1 MSAPFLL
8 FLASLAASVV
18 ALALPGLT
26 DLILLMGP
34 CALASLYLLLRAYLR
49 GDRRARPS
57 GQRTVIIDGSNVM
70 HWKDGTPQM
79 ATLLEVVEHLLGL
92 GITSGVVFD
101 ANAGHILTGR
111 YRHHSDMARL
121 LGLPEHRVMVV
132 NKGTPADPAILA
144 AARDLGA
151 RIVTNDRYRDWADAH
166 PELAAPGY
174 LIRGGYRAGKLWLDL
189 DPNDTR
195 RRPAQAAVTAA

>member
-1 MSAPFLL
+1 MRTPFVL
-8 FLASLAASVV
+8 FLVSLAAGFA
-18 ALALPGLT
+18 ALTLPEMP
-26 DLILLMGP
+26 DLVLLAGT
-34 CALASLYLLLRAYLR
+34 CAVASLYLLLRAYLR

-57 GQRTVIIDGSNVM
+57 GQNTVIIDGSNVM

-79 ATLLEVVEHLLGL
+79 TTLLDVVEHLLGL

-111 YRHHSDMARL
+111 YQHHSDMARL

-132 NKGTPADPAILA
+132 NKGEPADPTILA
-144 AARDLGA
+144 AARDIGA
-151 RIVTNDRYRDWADAH
+151 RIVTNDRYRDWADTH
-166 PELAAPGY
+166 PELNAPGY

-189 DPNDTR
+189 DQKE
-195 RRPAQAAVTAA
+195 AQPKSAQGAVTAG

>member
-8 FLASLAASVV
+8 LLAALAGSVAALTLPGLSDLVLLTGPCVLASLF
-18 ALALPGLT
+18 
-26 DLILLMGP
+26 
-34 CALASLYLLLRAYLR
+34 LLLRAYYR
-49 GDRRARPS
+49 SDRRARPS
-57 GQRTVIIDGSNVM
+57 GQKTVIIDGSNVM

-111 YRHHSDMARL
+111 YQHHSDMAKL

-132 NKGTPADPAILA
+132 NKGEPADPTILA
-144 AARDLGA
+144 AARDIGA
-151 RIVTNDRYRDWADAH
+151 RIVTNDRYRDWAEAH
-166 PELAAPGY
+166 PELSASGLSDPGR
-174 LIRGGYRAGKLWLDL
+174 LQGRKALAG
-189 DPNDTR
+189 PG
-195 RRPAQAAVTAA
+195 P